1 MKKFKRIAAA
11 ILAMYMLA
19 GTVFAETDTLTYKA
33 KMENGEI
40 TVEEKDLI
48 GDIDNSNLEVNV
60 IKQQGDTRTMV
71 FTGKLKDYDN
81 GRWVNLDFSEIQFA
95 LIFDWDT
102 MENEVIYIAPIK
114 SDTTSREKDADEM
127 SSDMEHSKSSTQKVS
142 DMTNLSNITYD
153 VTYTVVNENMN
164 ILYSVSNAMNTPQT
178 VNIISVLYKNGVL
191 QHVISTPLTVNADTV
206 GSGNIAMILPE
217 TGKEECSV
225 KMMVWES
232 MSTIRPLGESKTVK
246 DIEPYLREKTVVIS
260 ANNGQEF
267 KLYMNSENVIGNNI
281 EADHII
287 KFNPHKFEVIDLCG
301 LTYEKELT
309 PGKIDNTGI
318 TIQSIDTQ
326 NGKIIFN
333 FDLPEGRNTG
343 INNIVKFRALSD
355 VSGEEIIYEIQ

>member
-11 ILAMYMLA
+11 ILAMYMLT
-19 GTVFAETDTLTYKA
+19 GTAFAETDTLTYKA
-33 KMENGEI
+33 KMENGEV
-40 TVEEKDLI
+40 TVEEKNLI

-60 IKQQGDTRTMV
+60 IKQQGDTITTV

-81 GRWVNLDFSEIQFA
+81 GRWINLNFSEIQFA

-102 MENEVIYIAPIK
+102 MENEAIYIVPVQ
-114 SDTTSREKDADEM
+114 SDIAIAEKDADEM
-127 SSDMEHSKSSTQKVS
+127 SSNMEHSKGLTQEVGS
-142 DMTNLSNITYD
+142 VANLSNITYD
-153 VTYTVVNENMN
+153 VTYTVLNENMN
-164 ILYSVSNAMNTPQT
+164 ILYSVNNAMNTPQT
-178 VNIISVLYKNGVL
+178 VNIISVLYRNGVL
-191 QHVISTPLTVNADTV
+191 QRVISTPLTVNADTV

-225 KMMVWES
+225 KMMVWEN
-232 MSTIRPLGESKTVK
+232 MSTIRPLGKSKTVK
-246 DIEPYLREKTVVIS
+246 DIEPYLREKTAVIS

-281 EADHII
+281 EADHMI
-287 KFNPHKFEVIDLCG
+287 KFNPQKFEVVDLCG
-301 LTYEKELT
+301 FTYEKELAS
-309 PGKIDNTGI
+309 GKIENTEI
-318 TIQSIDTQ
+318 TIKSIDTQ

-343 INNIVKFRALSD
+343 INNIVKFRALSE